1 MTINWNSIRDET
13 ARLLQ
18 DLIRIDTTNPPGN
31 ETPAMEYVAGVLKRD
46 GIESRILESAP
57 GRGNLVARLKG
68 DGRAAPLL
76 LMVHLDVV
84 PAEPAYWT
92 HPPFG
97 GEIADGYLY
106 GRGALD
112 TKNLAALEIMV
123 MLLLAREKKS
133 LARDVIFM
141 ANADEEAGGVYGA
154 GWMVKNHPDLIR
166 AEYAIN
172 EGGGSG
178 MDIMGKRF
186 YTCQTGE
193 KGTARFVMRTR
204 GAPGHGSMPHRD
216 NAVVKLAHAV
226 QQIGAAELPMR
237 VVPTVKTFVE
247 AIGSAL
253 GKPYDAALREVLD
266 PKKSAAALQNLPL
279 DDGMRAMLYASLH
292 NTVSP
297 TILKAGSKINVI
309 PSVAEAECDARILPG
324 QSAATLRAEL
334 KTILDGD
341 VELEFKG
348 DNPGRESSSDTPLF
362 ETMRRVI
369 TRHEPNATLLPYLVV
384 GATDARHVSKLG
396 THVYGFAPMFAP
408 MSEFSRIHGHDER
421 ISIENLEFGAR
432 VLYEVVSKFC
442 SA

>member
-1 MTINWNSIRDET
+1 MNWNSVRDET
-13 ARLLQ
+13 THILQ

-31 ETPAMEYVAGVLKRD
+31 ETRAMEFVAGVLKRD
-46 GIESRILESAP
+46 GIESQILESAP

-84 PAEPAYWT
+84 PAEPQYWT

-97 GEIADGYLY
+97 GVIDDGYLY
-106 GRGALD
+106 GRGTLD

-123 MLLLAREKKS
+123 MLLLARDASRKS

-178 MDIMGKRF
+178 MEILGKRF

-193 KGTARFVMRTR
+193 KGTARFAMRAR
-204 GAPGHGSMPHRD
+204 GRPGHGSMPHND
-216 NAVVKLAHAV
+216 NAVVKLARAL
-226 QQIGAAELPMR
+226 QKIGAAELPMH

-247 AIGSAL
+247 SIGNAL
-253 GKPYDAALREVLD
+253 GKPYEAALRDVLD
-266 PKKSAAALQNLPL
+266 AKKSAATLANLPL
-279 DDGMRAMLYASLH
+279 DPGVRAMLYASLH

-297 TILKAGSKINVI
+297 TILTAGSKINVI
-309 PSVAEAECDARILPG
+309 PSVAEAQCDARILPG
-324 QSAATLRAEL
+324 QSAASLRGEL
-334 KTILDGD
+334 DAILDSD
-341 VELEFKG
+341 VELEFFG
-348 DNPGRESSSDTPLF
+348 DNPGRESSSETPLF

-369 TRHEPNATLLPYLVV
+369 ARHEPNATLLPYLVV

-408 MSEFSRIHGHDER
+408 MSEFAGVHGHNER
-421 ISIENLEFGAR
+421 ISIENLEFGAH
-432 VLYEVVSKFC
+432 VLYEVVSEFC
-442 SA
+442 SI